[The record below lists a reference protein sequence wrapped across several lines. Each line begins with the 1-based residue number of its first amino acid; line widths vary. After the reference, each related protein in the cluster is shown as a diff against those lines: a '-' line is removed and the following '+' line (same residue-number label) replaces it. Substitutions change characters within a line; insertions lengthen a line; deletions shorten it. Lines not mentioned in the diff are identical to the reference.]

1 MFPNERPNI
10 NALQHTLGSV
20 RYRGAAD
27 YARKK
32 CVKFGGFL
40 EVF

>member
-27 YARKK
+27 YARKNA
-32 CVKFGGFL
+32 
-40 EVF
+40 